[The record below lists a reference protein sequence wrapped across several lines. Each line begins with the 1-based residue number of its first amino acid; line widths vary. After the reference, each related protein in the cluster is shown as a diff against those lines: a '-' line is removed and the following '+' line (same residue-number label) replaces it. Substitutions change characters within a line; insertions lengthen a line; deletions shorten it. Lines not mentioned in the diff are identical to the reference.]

1 MRKGGPSRQRRLA
14 RTLRAGLFF
23 SSAPLF
29 LSLSCT
35 RDNICNTPF
44 GEGASIDI
52 YQPDFNALA
61 TIGGTVTVNRGYKG
75 IFVRRISYSD
85 FVAFECACPNDHEV
99 RLEPDTT
106 REWGPDFLCCSTC
119 KSRYDT
125 YFGQPQE
132 GAISGCP
139 LYEYRTYF
147 DGYILDIYN

>member
-23 SSAPLF
+23 FSSAPLF

-35 RDNICNTPF
+35 RDNICDTPF

-99 RLEPDTT
+99 RLTPD
-106 REWGPDFLCCSTC
+106 PDWAGAVLKCSACGSLFETE
-119 KSRYDT
+119 Y
-125 YFGQPQE
+125 GQPLE
-132 GAISGCP
+132 DSASGCP